1 MEFLKLKRKE
11 EEQALE
17 SKFKGYMLNKFAEDD
32 RIEQMKAEKR
42 RMVELQHK
50 REVEKL
56 WQLRREEYLRSK
68 EKEEEAKLKLKEE
81 ERIKNEIIE
90 MERQRL
96 IAEYG
101 SNLKDH
107 LPK

>member
-1 MEFLKLKRKE
+1 MEILKLKRKE
-11 EEQALE
+11 EEQGLE
-17 SKFKGYMLNKFAEDD
+17 TKFKEYMLNKFAEDD
-32 RIEQMKAEKR
+32 RIEQMKADKR

-68 EKEEEAKLKLKEE
+68 EKEEEAKLILKEE

-90 MERQRL
+90 QERQRL

-101 SNLKDH
+101 PQLKDH